1 MMTVNEVSK
10 ITGLSVRTLHH
21 YDKIG
26 LLTPTSHSD
35 AGYRLYDEAA
45 LEKLMQIMLFR
56 TLEFPLDEIKSI
68 LNSKSFD
75 RNKALKQH
83 IELLSMK
90 KEHLENL
97 ITLAQGILLRGVNHM
112 DVNITHEIERTCKE
126 HVPVHHFVVSEG
138 EIVEVSQ
145 NAIDMSKSLG
155 KLARLGEK
163 GDA

>member
-68 LNSKSFD
+68 LNSKNFD
-75 RNKALKQH
+75 RNKH
-83 IELLSMK
+83 
-90 KEHLENL
+90 
-97 ITLAQGILLRGVNHM
+97 
-112 DVNITHEIERTCKE
+112 
-126 HVPVHHFVVSEG
+126 
-138 EIVEVSQ
+138 
-145 NAIDMSKSLG
+145 
-155 KLARLGEK
+155 
-163 GDA
+163 